1 MRYCGFGLPMAEAV
15 QSSTAAEPQFSAQV
29 VDRLHA
35 MLFDALPEWSLSP
48 RTAIALL
55 NISENATFELRDPDE
70 GRRLVVRVYRDG
82 YHNAAEIR
90 SELAWIEALRAADV
104 VRTHSPVAGRDGA
117 FLRTLSTAD
126 GRTRRRAVAFDYVQG
141 REPDASD
148 DLVGWFGHLGRITG
162 LMHRH
167 SQAWKRPPSFTRKT
181 WDLDA
186 TLGRTAYWG
195 PWERAVGLDGAGRGQ
210 LRRAVDL
217 IERRLAA
224 FGSGPDRFGLIHA
237 DLRLANLLVHGE
249 ALTVIDFDDC
259 GFSWFA
265 YDFAASVSFMEH
277 EPIVPAL
284 AESWAEGY
292 RKSAALDSASVA
304 ALPVFVMLR
313 RILLVAWIA
322 SHPEASTAQELG
334 AAYTEGTLAMAEDFL
349 TRFS

>member
-1 MRYCGFGLPMAEAV
+1 MRDCVFGLPMAEAV
-15 QSSTAAEPQFSAQV
+15 QSSSGAEPHFSAQV
-29 VDRLHA
+29 VDRVHA

-55 NISENATFELRDPDE
+55 NISENATFHLQDPDG

-104 VRTHSPVAGRDGA
+104 VSTHSPVAGRDGVL
-117 FLRTLSTAD
+117 LRTLSD
-126 GRTRRRAVAFDYVQG
+126 GETRRRAVAFDYVQG

-167 SQAWKRPPSFTRKT
+167 SQAWERPPSFTRKT
-181 WDLDA
+181 WDFDA
-186 TLGRTAYWG
+186 TLGRTAHWG
-195 PWERAVGLDGAGRGQ
+195 PWQRAVGLGGAGRGQ

-237 DLRLANLLVHGE
+237 DLRLANLLVHRDT
-249 ALTVIDFDDC
+249 LTVIDFDDC
-259 GFSWFA
+259 GFGWFA
-265 YDFAASVSFMEH
+265 YDFAAAVSFMEH

-284 AESWAEGY
+284 MDSWIEGY
-292 RKSAALDSASVA
+292 RKVAPLQPAMAAE
-304 ALPVFVMLR
+304 LPVFVMLR
-313 RILLVAWIA
+313 RILLLAWIA
-322 SHPEASTAQELG
+322 SHPEAPTAQELG
-334 AAYTEGTLAMAEDFL
+334 AAYTEGTLAMAENFL